1 MERRLQP
8 ERGDARLSRPG
19 RDDLDSGTSPSAS
32 RSGEPLSGHE
42 GPANSVA
49 FSPTGETL
57 ASAGEDAT
65 VKLWDS
71 ILWSDD
77 FDAWQDRLCD
87 IVARNLTLSE
97 WGDFRSGAPPTRT
110 CPQWPIEPE

>member
-1 MERRLQP
+1 ML
-8 ERGDARLSRPG
+8 
-19 RDDLDSGTSPSAS
+19 
-32 RSGEPLSGHE
+32 
-42 GPANSVA
+42 SVA
-49 FSPTGETL
+49 FSPNGETLASAGPDGTVRLWDVAERHPLGEPLIGHEGTVQEVAFSPNGETL